1 MSARHSAPLIFR
13 LCPSMVNL
21 PAYIGKRQS
30 FMAQTLRR
38 VMPRQGETPRT
49 MQPGHGGES
58 ADPRSKRRKCDVDSI
73 VSVADHR
80 KGRQPDRTPVRGPDA
95 TPAAHRGVEEYV
107 CRVGRGRRGNDA
119 DSDQRI
125 DGKIHVCVSAMSL
138 KRLWECNESAAAAD
152 HLIASGLVG
161 EPTAPVIGIAGATN
175 MNS

>member
-30 FMAQTLRR
+30 FMAQALRR
-38 VMPRQGETPRT
+38 IMPRQGKTPRA
-49 MQPGHGGES
+49 MQPGHGGEG
-58 ADPRSKRRKCDVDSI
+58 ADPRSKRRKRDVDSVVGI
-73 VSVADHR
+73 AD
-80 KGRQPDRTPVRGPDA
+80 
-95 TPAAHRGVEEYV
+95 HRGVEEHV
-107 CRVGRGRRGNDA
+107 GRVGRGRRGNDA

-125 DGKIHVCVSAMSL
+125 DGKVHVSLSAMSL
-138 KRLWECNESAAAAD
+138 RWLWRRTELGGAVAD

-161 EPTAPVIGIAGATN
+161 DPTAPVIGIAGATN

>member
-38 VMPRQGETPRT
+38 VMPRQGETPRA

-58 ADPRSKRRKCDVDSI
+58 AV
-73 VSVADHR
+73 
-80 KGRQPDRTPVRGPDA
+80 PDRTPVRGPDP

-107 CRVGRGRRGNDA
+107 GRVGRGRRGNDA

-138 KRLWECNESAAAAD
+138 KRLWECNEFVAAAD

>member
-1 MSARHSAPLIFR
+1 
-13 LCPSMVNL
+13 NL

-38 VMPRQGETPRT
+38 GMPP
-49 MQPGHGGES
+49 PGGDAPAVAARPGGGKAGPPS
-58 ADPRSKRRKCDVDSI
+58 QRPQSDAPNN
-73 VSVADHR
+73 VSVADHP
-80 KGRQPDRTPVRGPDA
+80 KGPHQGPHRTPVRGPDP

-107 CRVGRGRRGNDA
+107 GRVGRGRRGNDA
-119 DSDQRI
+119 NGDQRI

-138 KRLWECNESAAAAD
+138 KWFWRNTELGGAATD